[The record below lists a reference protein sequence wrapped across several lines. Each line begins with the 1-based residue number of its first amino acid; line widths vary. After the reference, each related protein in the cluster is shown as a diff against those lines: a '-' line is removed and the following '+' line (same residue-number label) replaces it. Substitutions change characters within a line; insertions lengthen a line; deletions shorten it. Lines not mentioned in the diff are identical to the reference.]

1 MNKKILVI
9 GSLNMDM
16 ILGVENIPA
25 VGETVLGN
33 SVSCRVGG
41 KGANQAY
48 TPGRLGVIVKM
59 IGAVGHDKYGKE
71 LLNSLRHSNV
81 DTEAITEFY
90 DTMTG
95 LAVINVDKR
104 GNNNIVVI
112 PGANSLSNLDY
123 IFHSYDLIKHSDYIL
138 LQMEIPFE
146 TVEYAVNKAYEAEKI
161 IILNPAP
168 VPERG
173 IPDTVLKK
181 VDYLTPNE
189 GELLKLAGCKEGIS
203 QLSIERSAEQLIE
216 RGVKNVIVTLGEKGS
231 LWVNKTK
238 KKKYFPVRKMEVVDT
253 TAAGDCFNGALA
265 VGLSEGMSVEE
276 AISLAN
282 RASALSVT
290 RKGAQSSIPTREEI
304 NM

>member
-48 TPGRLGVIVKM
+48 TAGRLGGIVKM

-112 PGANSLSNLDY
+112 PGANSLCNLDY
-123 IFHSYDLIKHSDYIL
+123 IFHSADLIKHSDYIL

-216 RGVKNVIVTLGEKGS
+216 REIG
-231 LWVNKTK
+231 
-238 KKKYFPVRKMEVVDT
+238 
-253 TAAGDCFNGALA
+253 
-265 VGLSEGMSVEE
+265 
-276 AISLAN
+276 
-282 RASALSVT
+282 RAHV
-290 RKGAQSSIPTREEI
+290 
-304 NM
+304 